1 MSARQQTTAVDPAHA
16 RQDRLRAVLAVT
28 SQPRT
33 GGEISAAAWKNIP
46 KALPTSVKYRELDG
60 LQKIGWDTQ
69 MKDSMF
75 LRDIHRMRAL
85 EDEIKK
91 IAAELSQRQPQTV
104 VQMARE
110 NDYELLKT
118 SAVDRVFLAVRP
130 NTKSDDEQLI
140 PLEHDWDTGLVGI
153 NLKNDPNF
161 KRIDVGLKD
170 NCYYPE
176 ANHVQSNTEC
186 YNSEFLWRVFEG
198 EVRVVYQTPGGTYF
212 TLYSQYWEKSTKAP
226 YPIPLEA
233 DYEQIEEYEAEFGVD
248 DVPHFPLPP
257 PDKLAIYRQTR
268 ANETWIPLK
277 VKDPLQ
283 ERNEYTIYTG
293 IGSED
298 AGKRVRWAPAG
309 ARETKRPLMSPVFA
323 MNNENKAILVK
334 GKTVV
339 ASNWSNIGLF
349 YFAIEVDVLLSIVAE
364 FERVNNVKSWS
375 DKRARDS

>member
-1 MSARQQTTAVDPAHA
+1 MSFRSATSSGLLPLINDT
-16 RQDRLRAVLAVT
+16 RLSAVL
-28 SQPRT
+28 
-33 GGEISAAAWKNIP
+33 
-46 KALPTSVKYRELDG
+46 KAGLETPTSVKYRELDG

-130 NTKSDDEQLI
+130 NNKSDEQLI

-176 ANHVQSNTEC
+176 ANQVQSNAEC

-226 YPIPLEA
+226 YPIPLNA
-233 DYEQIEEYEAEFGVD
+233 DYEQIERYEAELGVD
-248 DVPHFPLPP
+248 DVSPFPLPP

-268 ANETWIPLK
+268 ANETRIPLK

-298 AGKRVRWAPAG
+298 AGERVRWAPAG
-309 ARETKRPLMSPVFA
+309 VGETKRPLMSPVFA
-323 MNNENKAILVK
+323 MNNEPKAILVK
-334 GKTVV
+334 VNGKGKTVG